1 MRLFLHKI
9 VSTFTELD
17 KTTTVFGDTG
27 PPVLPLDP
35 RMNVSKPVKHQ
46 LK

>member
-9 VSTFTELD
+9 ASTFTAFD
-17 KTTTVFGDTG
+17 KTATVFGNTG

-35 RMNVSKPVKHQ
+35 LMNASKPVKHQ